1 MRSLAQK
8 QNQRRV
14 SSGPARPHIKEPASD
29 HREHPIL
36 HLQRTIGNQAVLGM
50 LQLDAERG
58 SAGTASPRFDIPI
71 HAAVAGAIQPKL
83 AINMPG
89 DKYEQEADRVA
100 DQVMRMPEARLQR
113 ACPLGAERPA
123 DRIAQPSRADEQVQP
138 HDRVGSGD
146 SGQPARQ
153 PIIDEVLRSPGRPLD
168 PATRRFMEPRFGY
181 DFRHVRVHRDTQAT
195 QSARCIYAKAYTA
208 GPHIVF
214 DSNYYSP
221 DTATGRHLLAHE
233 LSHLVQQQGGKHL
246 ILRKEVYQRVA
257 RANRGSVAPG
267 DWLDVDRQEWEMASL
282 HGFESSLSPTNT
294 FMRAVYYNTQHFRP
308 KEYKT
313 VRERHDYYDL
323 ISYVL
328 ERDRNTPAALKGI
341 RFFRSATAVTGTPG
355 IGSVDT
361 IVGAGKLEEQTRQVL
376 QEVNEELFAL
386 NMGVI
391 RELLFNW
398 REPRSPRNP
407 TAKAIGSFEFD
418 LRMVETEQKAVEDY
432 IQRNPQLFTGS
443 VKQDINDTLDP
454 SAFGQFFNFSR
465 RSFEWARDA
474 LQVRSLDFT
483 NIKHRKAIGF
493 AAVHIFHRKSYKDY
507 EFFLAAYH
515 VLP

>member
-1 MRSLAQK
+1 MRKLAQK
-8 QNQRRV
+8 QNQKPV
-14 SSGPARPHIKEPASD
+14 SSSLARPHLKTSERAHHENPL
-29 HREHPIL
+29 L
-36 HLQRTIGNQAVLGM
+36 HLQRTIGNQAVLGI
-50 LQLDAERG
+50 LQSDAKIE
-58 SAGTASPRFDIPI
+58 SAGRASPHLETPK
-71 HAAVAGAIQPKL
+71 HVAGAGGTKL
-83 AINMPG
+83 GINKPG

-100 DQVMRMPEARLQR
+100 DQVMRMPEPRLQR
-113 ACPLGAERPA
+113 ACAHGGDSHGGPT
-123 DRIAQPSRADEQVQP
+123 AQLSGGHEQVQALHRIGP
-138 HDRVGSGD
+138 GD
-146 SGQPARQ
+146 SGQSARPSIVHQ
-153 PIIDEVLRSPGRPLD
+153 VLRSLGRPLD
-168 PATRRFMEPRFGY
+168 TATRSFMEPRFAH
-181 DFRHVRVHRDTQAT
+181 DFRRVRVHTDIKAA
-195 QSARCIYAKAYTA
+195 QSARSIDAKAYTA
-208 GPHIVF
+208 GNHIVF
-214 DSNYYSP
+214 DSDYYSP
-221 DTATGRHLLAHE
+221 DTALGRHLLAHE
-233 LSHLVQQQGGKHL
+233 LTHVVQQQGGDHL
-246 ILRKEVYQRVA
+246 IFRKEVYQSVA

-267 DWLDVDRQEWEMASL
+267 DWLDLDRQEWEVASL

-341 RFFRSATAVTGTPG
+341 RFFHAATAVTGTPG

-361 IVGAGKLEEQTRQVL
+361 IVGAGKLQQQTRQVL
-376 QEVNEELFAL
+376 EEVNEELFAL

-391 RELLFNW
+391 RDLLFNW
-398 REPRSPRNP
+398 REPRNPRNP
-407 TAKAIGSFEFD
+407 AAKAIGSFEFD

-432 IQRNPQLFTGS
+432 IQRNPKLFTSS
-443 VKQDINDTLDP
+443 VKQDINATLDP
-454 SAFGQFFNFSR
+454 TAFGQFFNFSR

-493 AAVHIFHRKSYKDY
+493 AAVHIFHRKPYKDY

>member
-1 MRSLAQK
+1 MEGAPQVRQCSQ
-8 QNQRRV
+8 V
-14 SSGPARPHIKEPASD
+14 
-29 HREHPIL
+29 
-36 HLQRTIGNQAVLGM
+36 
-50 LQLDAERG
+50 RG
-58 SAGTASPRFDIPI
+58 
-71 HAAVAGAIQPKL
+71 H
-83 AINMPG
+83 
-89 DKYEQEADRVA
+89 
-100 DQVMRMPEARLQR
+100 
-113 ACPLGAERPA
+113 
-123 DRIAQPSRADEQVQP
+123 EQVQKP
-138 HDRVGSGD
+138 PRIGSGD
-146 SGQPARQ
+146 LDQPAI
-153 PIIDEVLRSPGRPLD
+153 PIIVHEVLRSPGRSLD
-168 PATRRFMEPRFGY
+168 TATRSFMEPRLGH
-181 DFRHVRVHRDTQAT
+181 DFRRVRVHTGLKAA
-195 QSARCIYAKAYTA
+195 QSARSINAKAYTA
-208 GPHIVF
+208 GQSIVF
-214 DSNYYSP
+214 DSDHYSP
-221 DTATGRHLLAHE
+221 DTETGRHLLAHE
-233 LSHLVQQQGGKHL
+233 LTHVVQQQGGNQL

-257 RANRGSVAPG
+257 RANRGSVTPG

-341 RFFRSATAVTGTPG
+341 RFFHAATAVTGTPG

-361 IVGAGKLEEQTRQVL
+361 VVGAGKLEEQTRQVL

-398 REPRSPRNP
+398 REPRNPRNP
-407 TAKAIGSFEFD
+407 SAKAIGSFEFD

-432 IQRNPQLFTGS
+432 IQRNPQLFTSS
-443 VKQDINDTLDP
+443 VKQNINDTLDP
-454 SAFGQFFNFSR
+454 TAFGQFFNFSR